1 LGAIG
6 LYLVNAGN
14 ASPTRTS
21 SPRSPVSACS
31 LEAYVTAGFAGGNR
45 NHNRFLRN
53 EKIIARIEE
62 LRRERALR
70 MQAARVPIDELLT
83 ELRNCGLEQVADFF
97 DRNAAGVLSVR
108 DLQNVRPEVAIAF
121 LKFLHE
127 GLRIPQC
134 GRVLQLIGFARMRRG
149 VDQDARPLFC
159 SELRHSRGL

>member
-1 LGAIG
+1 M
-6 LYLVNAGN
+6 
-14 ASPTRTS
+14 
-21 SPRSPVSACS
+21 
-31 LEAYVTAGFAGGNR
+31 TAGFAGGNR

-70 MQAARVPIDELLT
+70 MQAARVPIDGLLT
-83 ELRNCGLEQVADFF
+83 EVRNCGLEQVADFF

-127 GLRIPQC
+127 GLRIP
-134 GRVLQLIGFARMRRG
+134 
-149 VDQDARPLFC
+149 
-159 SELRHSRGL
+159 HGLL